1 MSQIKVNSIVPVG
14 GLPSGSNGG
23 IIQIKQTV
31 KKDTFSQT
39 INDGVASNDTGLNV
53 SITPSV
59 NSSKIRLTGSVV
71 MAMNLDHDGVGIQL
85 FKDGSVLTG
94 AIADAS
100 GNRSRCTS
108 MGFVDNYGGE
118 CLTLPFDFLDSPAT
132 TSSITYGIRL
142 MFFSG
147 VSSTTIYM
155 NRATSSGDYIYRPL
169 AISTITAME
178 IST

>member
-1 MSQIKVNSIVPVG
+1 MLNLNIEFLNIASDIKKFQEMVQIRRRP
-14 GLPSGSNGG
+14 
-23 IIQIKQTV
+23 
-31 KKDTFSQT
+31 
-39 INDGVASNDTGLNV
+39 
-53 SITPSV
+53 TP
-59 NSSKIRLTGSVV
+59 GY
-71 MAMNLDHDGVGIQL
+71 AWPGVGPKFRDYRPSCRLI
-85 FKDGSVLTG
+85 
-94 AIADAS
+94 
-100 GNRSRCTS
+100 
-108 MGFVDNYGGE
+108 DNYGGE